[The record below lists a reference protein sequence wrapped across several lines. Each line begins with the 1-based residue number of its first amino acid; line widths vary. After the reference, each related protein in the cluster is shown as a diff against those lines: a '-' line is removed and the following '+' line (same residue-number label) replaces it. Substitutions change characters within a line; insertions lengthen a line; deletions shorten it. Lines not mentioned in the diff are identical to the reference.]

1 MTASNPSVTPAAEG
15 SDLKLKFVGAL
26 VEQLGAQL
34 YPSATATV
42 AELIS
47 NAWDADANSVWVT
60 VPLGETWTQASEIVV
75 IDDGNGMTREEA
87 RLKYLIVGRKR
98 RVEDGQTSEGGREV
112 HGRKGIGKLAAFG
125 TAGRLEC
132 FTLRD
137 GTATAFGLDYD
148 EIRQLE
154 PGQDYDVREAEDN
167 SPLMN
172 PLTGGLL
179 DHGTRITLRNLRL
192 RRALAQD
199 RFVDSM
205 SRRFSLGTAEMAVT
219 INGQPLERFNVLLE
233 FQFPRDGVPDD
244 SNVQVADG
252 WAIENLPDGNQ
263 VRWWIGF
270 TPKPLEEESFQ
281 GVSILARGKMAQ
293 RPFMFGRSQGVEGQL
308 GQEYLVGEVV
318 ADWIDQGSDIGD
330 DLIQANRD
338 GLQLEDERLQALMEW
353 GRKRLG
359 WSLRRRQRLRVEKRY
374 EEIDTGS
381 EIAALIQP
389 FARSE
394 RGMFRRLAKDFGRN
408 REIEP
413 EDVVDFVGQ
422 VVNAYNDA
430 SVRDLIEAIEAEDDV
445 QRQTLWTLVHE
456 FGLIDARRKASII
469 EARLA
474 TIDQLEKAVQA
485 GALEVPDL
493 HSIVKANPWL
503 LDPRWDLLDDE
514 VRVTDLDAAFKP
526 EEDEDGLRLDFI
538 FVLAPRAPA
547 SVDQV
552 VVVEIKRGYSRDGQL
567 RRASDTEVGK
577 FQDYVLAVQ
586 EFYERLTP
594 RPAVIGLLVAEDYT
608 RRAMTKKK
616 QLEQI
621 ADPRYLFKTWAQVVD
636 DTDRFHRGWLEVSR
650 RRSGNSDGSS
660 TP

>member
-1 MTASNPSVTPAAEG
+1 
-15 SDLKLKFVGAL
+15 
-26 VEQLGAQL
+26 
-34 YPSATATV
+34 
-42 AELIS
+42 
-47 NAWDADANSVWVT
+47 
-60 VPLGETWTQASEIVV
+60 
-75 IDDGNGMTREEA
+75 
-87 RLKYLIVGRKR
+87 
-98 RVEDGQTSEGGREV
+98 
-112 HGRKGIGKLAAFG
+112 
-125 TAGRLEC
+125 
-132 FTLRD
+132 
-137 GTATAFGLDYD
+137 
-148 EIRQLE
+148 
-154 PGQDYDVREAEDN
+154 
-167 SPLMN
+167 
-172 PLTGGLL
+172 
-179 DHGTRITLRNLRL
+179 
-192 RRALAQD
+192 
-199 RFVDSM
+199 
-205 SRRFSLGTAEMAVT
+205 
-219 INGQPLERFNVLLE
+219 
-233 FQFPRDGVPDD
+233 
-244 SNVQVADG
+244 
-252 WAIENLPDGNQ
+252 
-263 VRWWIGF
+263 
-270 TPKPLEEESFQ
+270 
-281 GVSILARGKMAQ
+281 
-293 RPFMFGRSQGVEGQL
+293 
-308 GQEYLVGEVV
+308 
-318 ADWIDQGSDIGD
+318 
-330 DLIQANRD
+330 
-338 GLQLEDERLQALMEW
+338 
-353 GRKRLG
+353 
-359 WSLRRRQRLRVEKRY
+359 
-374 EEIDTGS
+374 
-381 EIAALIQP
+381 
-389 FARSE
+389 
-394 RGMFRRLAKDFGRN
+394 MFRRLAKDFGRN